1 MNLAK
6 REYWGLPV
14 IPASAGRLLNTPDNL
29 LRTSLSQVF
38 NPMNPAFFPE
48 PACICKAIVFVY
60 TDRKHLTSWS
70 DPIEGHFSIRVY
82 RNFGHWSKSRQRID
96 KLRGS
101 TNGTRVHWTLII
113 VSIDC

>member
-48 PACICKAIVFVY
+48 PSSIRKTIVFVY
-60 TDRKHLTSWS
+60 ADRKHLTSWS
-70 DPIEGHFSIRVY
+70 DPIEGHFSIRVC
-82 RNFGHWSKSRQRID
+82 RNVGHRAESRQRIV

-101 TNGTRVHWTLII
+101 TN
-113 VSIDC
+113 SI